1 MEARR
6 IIPFVLI
13 AAAAA
18 VVFLWPTSHPD
29 EAALEPD
36 TTTTT
41 VPFVPGVYGSSWQ
54 VVRGAPVAGRE
65 RMALAEFNGKIF
77 VFGGVVAGFSGA
89 DLPPD
94 QFLQDAWIYD
104 PEFDTWEL
112 VPPPPFGMCALADPA
127 AVAGGFWAPV
137 VVWGRV
143 DRQAQPGC
151 IDAAEYDPA
160 SRTWRPLANGF
171 FDLARLVDNRVFV
184 HELPGGS
191 EPFPPAARLVMPDLG
206 RSLDLMSN
214 TIMALDSPSS
224 TIVPGGG
231 DAASY
236 TWTGEWY
243 LGVDR
248 GLLFGWNAGDE
259 EWRWNLGGTPIAS
272 SGQAIA
278 GTDIGFVLVNRT
290 LQAAVLESPESSLW
304 STIQSVP
311 LRASGCDPE
320 VVSVAGKPVVH
331 TCVGIAVYEPSA
343 GGWIPFPPPVGIEG
357 QLLAT
362 GDALYWFSGQVSRL
376 EFPPGGMIAPRR
388 LPIGLTDIELPDG
401 YQFAS
406 SLGLVHTMDADLRL
420 VAEVHGF
427 QVVTPY
433 GDTCSVLGLY
443 QPTATGPEPGG
454 TIIVDR
460 PVLPPLEVL
469 DYSQGGVTRFVVET
483 SPTDTVEIRCGL
495 ESDARAL
502 VAALQWIKV

>member
-13 AAAAA
+13 AVAAA

-29 EAALEPD
+29 ESVLAPE

-41 VPFVPGVYGSSWQ
+41 APFVPGVYGSSWQ
-54 VVRGAPVAGRE
+54 AVRGAPVAGRE
-65 RMALAEFNGKIF
+65 RMALAEFDGKIF

-94 QFLQDAWIYD
+94 QFLQDGWIYD
-104 PEFDTWEL
+104 PEAGSWEL
-112 VPPPPFGMCALADPA
+112 VPPPPFGMCALADPE
-127 AVAGGFWAPV
+127 AVAGGFWAPL

-143 DRQAQPGC
+143 DRETQPHC
-151 IDAAEYDPA
+151 INGAVFDPD
-160 SRTWRPLANGF
+160 SRTWRPLPGF
-171 FDLARLVDNRVFV
+171 FDAIAGSRVFAHDIPTGSQTIPEVSRLV
-184 HELPGGS
+184 
-191 EPFPPAARLVMPDLG
+191 APDMGLQ
-206 RSLDLMSN
+206 LDLVSN
-214 TIMALDSPSS
+214 TISDLDSPRSP
-224 TIVPGGG
+224 IVPGG
-231 DAASY
+231 DDPATF

-259 EWRWNLGGTPIAS
+259 KWRWNLGGTPIAS

-278 GTDIGFVLVNRT
+278 GTDIGFVLINRI

-304 STIQSVP
+304 STIESVP
-311 LRASGCDPE
+311 LRASGCNPE

-331 TCVGIAVYEPSA
+331 TCVGVAVYEPSA
-343 GGWIPFPPPVGIEG
+343 GGWIPFPPPVGIDG

-401 YQFAS
+401 YQFAT
-406 SLGLVHTMDADLRL
+406 SLGLVHTTDADRRL

-443 QPTATGPEPGG
+443 QPTATRPEPNGS
-454 TIIVDR
+454 IIVDR